1 MQLLLFIGSL
11 WLSVNGFVTSPQV
24 PGFSVDGSDIIKITA
39 DDLTTDEKILFI
51 TDRWKYQPGD
61 DLAWAEK
68 DLDDWDWMPISTYL
82 TDVDLAFNQWEG
94 IGWFRLKL
102 DVDSSLVNI
111 PIGLI
116 FDTHHGASE
125 VFHNGIKLFSFG
137 EFSPDPEQYVAYTD
151 SRPRVIYF
159 NEPGIHVISVRYA
172 NHDYETFL
180 SMTGYAGFRI
190 LLSEWETQ
198 LEKSLKTS
206 KDRSLLHYFFLGGLL
221 VFTFIH
227 FLLYAFY
234 PTGSRN
240 LYFAIFTGF
249 LALLAYSLMIAQL
262 SNSPYEAITFFK
274 LGQLAWILTI
284 IYALRFTYS
293 LQKESLPLQFWG
305 FCIVGLILLFH
316 TWYSVNQSLWIRE
329 LFVLLSVLEMLRVLI
344 YIFLKRERGAWIIG
358 TGLLFFIGGIL
369 FTIAVNL
376 EFIIA
381 DAFMGNV
388 IGSTF
393 LIFSMSVYLSRDFA
407 FTQKTLEYKLKEVQH
422 LSEKSLDQE
431 RRNKEIELES
441 KLLEA
446 ENNRKSHELEEARA
460 LQLSMLPKKMPD
472 LQKWDIAVFME
483 TATEVGGDYYDYSI
497 TGEDSLTLVIGDAT
511 GHGLKAGIMV
521 ATAKSYF
528 HTLASELDSLSMLK
542 RMSSGFKN
550 LNLKMMYM
558 GISLLRCNGY
568 KLEFA
573 SAGMPPMLW
582 YRSKTKIVEEIV
594 LKGLPLGTRV
604 EFPYKTKKFEVEKGD
619 VLLLM
624 SDGLMELFN
633 NKREMLEIG
642 RIKNTLKESAEF
654 KAGDIVN
661 HLSNLMDQW
670 SGGLNNDDD
679 VTFLVLKVN

>member
-1 MQLLLFIGSL
+1 MQLLYIIGL
-11 WLSVNGFVTSPQV
+11 WLSVNGLLNSPQIA
-24 PGFSVDGSDIIKITA
+24 GFNVDGSDYVSITS
-39 DDLTTDEKILFI
+39 DDLTIDDRILFI

-61 DLAWAEK
+61 DLSWADK
-68 DLDDWDWMPISTYL
+68 DLDDWDWIPISTYL

-94 IGWFRLKL
+94 TGWFRLTL
-102 DVDSSLVNI
+102 NVDSSLVNI
-111 PIGLI
+111 PIGIL

-125 VFHNGIKLFSFG
+125 VFHNGRKLFSFG
-137 EFSPDPEQYVAYTD
+137 EFSTDPNQYIAYTD

-159 NEPGIHVISVRYA
+159 NEPGNHVISVRYA
-172 NHDYETFL
+172 NHDYEAFIN
-180 SMTGYAGFRI
+180 MTGYAGFRL

-206 KDRSLLHYFFLGGLL
+206 KERSLVHYFFLGGLL

-249 LALLAYSLMIAQL
+249 LALLAYSLMKAQV
-262 SNSPYEAITFFK
+262 SNSPYEVITFFK
-274 LGQLAWILTI
+274 LGQLFWILTI

-293 LQKESLPLQFWG
+293 LQKGSLPFQFWI
-305 FCIVGLILLFH
+305 FFVAGLFLLLH
-316 TWYSVNQSLWIRE
+316 TWFSLNHSLWVRE
-329 LFVLLSVLEMLRVLI
+329 LFVLFAVLEMLRVLI
-344 YIFLKRERGAWIIG
+344 YTFLKKERGAWIIG

-376 EFIIA
+376 EFIAA

-393 LIFSMSVYLSRDFA
+393 LIFSMSVYLSKDFA
-407 FTQKTLEYKLKEVQH
+407 LTQKTLEFKLKEVQL
-422 LSEKSLDQE
+422 LSEKSLNQE
-431 RRNKEIELES
+431 RINKEIELES

-446 ENNRKSHELEEARA
+446 ENNRKSLELEEARA
-460 LQLSMLPKKMPD
+460 LQLSMLPKKMPN
-472 LQKWDIAVFME
+472 LPEWDIAVFME

-497 TGEDSLTLVIGDAT
+497 TGDDTLTVVIGDAT

-582 YRSKTKIVEEIV
+582 YRNKTKNVEEIV
-594 LKGLPLGTRV
+594 LKGLPLGTKV
-604 EFPYKTKKFEVEKGD
+604 DFPYKTRKFEVDKGD

-624 SDGLMELFN
+624 SDGLIELFN
-633 NKREMLEIG
+633 QNREMLNIS
-642 RIKNTLKESAEF
+642 RVKDTFKESADF

-679 VTFLVLKVN
+679 VTFIVLKVN